1 MDPNTDN
8 EALDSGRSS
17 DMAGPESP
25 KANAEGRSTFP
36 PGTIA
41 KLVGTRYMTYRP
53 KSIACSYRFKHTF

>member
-1 MDPNTDN
+1 MAPNTDN

-41 KLVGTRYMTYRP
+41 KLVGTRYIIYRP
-53 KSIACSYRFKHTF
+53 KSIA